1 MLNFD
6 MGRDFPD
13 GTGIT
18 PLMLCCRVDPG
29 ADGVDE
35 QAALTLMQRILSG
48 DGRQEIDKMAECGAF
63 ALGMAA
69 EQVGISTSSP
79 HHLRISPHISPY
91 LPTSPHLDPHISP
104 QLRLLTYLPTSP
116 HTSLRIGAGSPK
128 IPQPTHLRIS
138 PHISPYLPTS
148 IPISPHNSASSHISP
163 HLPTPPCASEQGHLR
178 YLNLLISPY
187 LPISPHIS
195 PQGHLRYLNL
205 LIEARAEVNAKD
217 HLGRTALA
225 YAVMSGFNDVAHAL
239 MAADA
244 DASIRRMKHKKD
256 KKTPYAQH
264 RTSNPT
270 LCYCAP
276 LKHQPTG
283 FATARL

>member
-91 LPTSPHLDPHISP
+91 LPTS
-104 QLRLLTYLPTSP
+104 
-116 HTSLRIGAGSPK
+116 
-128 IPQPTHLRIS
+128 
-138 PHISPYLPTS
+138 

-163 HLPTPPCASEQGHLR
+163 HLPTPPCASE
-178 YLNLLISPY
+178 
-187 LPISPHIS
+187 
-195 PQGHLRYLNL
+195 QGHLRYLNL